1 MQKLFGFKKVSI
13 LSVAILTSFVAI
25 DAYAADA
32 CGINLFNPQLLTEAD
47 FVASTNSGVT
57 AYTGKWEHLD
67 TYVSNYPFNFM
78 PGKAYKVSYTI
89 ECPEEETESVGDTYL
104 TFKLSDGSY
113 VDNYTNVCSGVNSGS
128 TQNVSITMPVD
139 ATAVGMAV
147 RNVAGTNVS
156 GHGFKIS
163 NVMVALSNQ
172 SEFVAYNP
180 CIKLAT
186 GKSTETRM
194 AAVENR
200 LTGVRNTING
210 LITQMQ
216 TNTSNVGTLQSD
228 KQTRPDDILDTTKQ
242 CPSGK
247 KCLLVYD
254 RAGDENWYE
263 IKDCNE
269 DAFLS
274 DVGNAVGDGVCG
286 DSGFAAS
293 DIGCTAT
300 ENWVSTYSKGAVFGV
315 AKSVSVTEGQGQIVT
330 LDGVSTTGRQCAC
343 RITGYNPK
351 DQSGNY
357 TGVVTVT
364 TSKWLLTGVTNYD
377 TDAAC
382 VSACMRAGR
391 EGAVF
396 NGAAAYYQ
404 NVGNDCYGSASN
416 ATACNYHAFISELIA
431 GGQHGDQGAMQ
442 IEPTRNENDGTYT
455 YSAPLNVFRW
465 SACGNDGIYYNNAHC
480 DATGEWMTQFTFNGG
495 SASGYVWGTGSYA
508 TVPAG
513 TSIGDVV
520 KLSDLTNVSATFN
533 SNVNAI
539 VCTVDGY
546 KSYRSGSTEQT
557 INSGLAVVYS
567 VNYTGGGAVIDG
579 TSSAGTACAEWLAF
593 PAAPYQSGYYNALSC
608 PVVANN

>member
-1 MQKLFGFKKVSI
+1 MQNLFGFKKVSI

-47 FVASTNSGVT
+47 FVASTSSGVT
-57 AYTGKWEHLD
+57 AYAGKWEHLD

-89 ECPEEETESVGDTYL
+89 ECPEESVGNTYL
-104 TFKLSDGSY
+104 TFKLSDGTFIVPNGSA
-113 VDNYTNVCSGVNSGS
+113 CAGVTPGQMA
-128 TQNVSITMPVD
+128 TVQIVMPAD
-139 ATAVGMAV
+139 TTAVGMAV
-147 RNVAGTNVS
+147 RNVPETTVS
-156 GHGFKIS
+156 EQEFKIS

-228 KQTRPDDILDTTKQ
+228 KQTRPDDIVDTTKQ

-300 ENWVSTYSKGAVFGV
+300 ENWVSTYDGGAVFGV

-351 DQSGNY
+351 DQSEIY
-357 TGVVTVT
+357 TGAVSVT
-364 TSKWLLTGVTNYD
+364 TSKWLLTGVMENYD

-382 VSACMRAGR
+382 VAACARAGR
-391 EGAVF
+391 EGLVF

-416 ATACNYHAFISELIA
+416 ATACNYHAFMSELIA
-431 GGQHGDQGAMQ
+431 GGQHEDQGAMQ
-442 IEPTRNENDGTYT
+442 IEATRNENDGTYT
-455 YSAPLNVFRW
+455 YSAPLNEFRW
-465 SACGNDGIYYNNAHC
+465 SACHEGGIYYNNAHC
-480 DATGEWMTQFTFNGG
+480 NETGEWMTKFKFNGG
-495 SASGYVWGTGSYA
+495 SDSGYVWGTGSYA

-520 KLSDLTNVSATFN
+520 KLSDLDNVSPIFN

-546 KSYRSGSTEQT
+546 KSYKSGSTEQT

-567 VNYTGGGAVIDG
+567 VNVTGGGAVING

>member
-1 MQKLFGFKKVSI
+1 MQKLFGFKKI
-13 LSVAILTSFVAI
+13 GALSVAILTSFVAI

-32 CGINLFNPQLLTEAD
+32 ACDVNLFNPQLLTEAD
-47 FVASTNSGVT
+47 FIASTTNGVT
-57 AYTGKWEHLD
+57 SYTGTWEHL
-67 TYVSNYPFNFM
+67 TKYVTDYPFSFV
-78 PGKAYKVSYTI
+78 PGKQYSVSYKI
-89 ECPEEETESVGDTYL
+89 ECPEESVGNTYI
-104 TFKLSDGSY
+104 TFKLSNGM
-113 VDNYTNVCSGVNSGS
+113 VVPAQNACSNLQGGTMATVKIDLPAGQTATGLTVGQVSGN
-128 TQNVSITMPVD
+128 NVS
-139 ATAVGMAV
+139 AAQ
-147 RNVAGTNVS
+147 
-156 GHGFKIS
+156 FKIQ

-180 CIKLAT
+180 CIKLTTPRA
-186 GKSTETRM
+186 TETRM
-194 AAVENR
+194 RAVENR
-200 LTGVRNTING
+200 LGNVRTTIDS

-216 TNTSNVGTLQSD
+216 TNTSNVGILQSG
-228 KQTRPDDILDTTKQ
+228 KQTRPDDNKS
-242 CPSGK
+242 CPADK

-300 ENWVSTYSKGAVFGV
+300 NNWVSTYDGGAVFGV

-330 LDGVSTTGRQCAC
+330 LDGISTTGRQCAC

-357 TGVVTVT
+357 TDVVSVT
-364 TSKWLLTGVTNYD
+364 TSKWLLTGVMNYD

-382 VSACMRAGR
+382 VSACARAGR

-416 ATACNYHAFISELIA
+416 ATACNYNRFIQIVISN
-431 GGQHGDQGAMQ
+431 GQRGAQGSVGLGQ
-442 IEPTRNENDGTYT
+442 DYDSDTGE
-455 YSAPLNVFRW
+455 YSQTSTQHKW
-465 SACGNDGIYYNNAHC
+465 SAC
-480 DATGEWMTQFTFNGG
+480 ATGGTYASNTHCTTNGDWITEYTFNGG
-495 SASGYVWGTGSYA
+495 SDSGYVWGTGRYA

-513 TSIGDVV
+513 TSIGDIV
-520 KLSDLTNVSATFN
+520 NVSAL
-533 SNVNAI
+533 SNVSVEYNNNQNINAVI
-539 VCTVDGY
+539 CTINGY
-546 KSYRSGSTEQT
+546 KSYESGATEQT
-557 INSGLAVVYS
+557 INSGLAVVYR
-567 VNYTGGGAVIDG
+567 IDDENFSITDHTIG
-579 TSSAGTACAEWLAF
+579 SDYAATACAEWVGGNKGNPL
-593 PAAPYQSGYYNALSC
+593 YNALIC

>member
-1 MQKLFGFKKVSI
+1 MQKLFGFKKI
-13 LSVAILTSFVAI
+13 GALSVAGLVSFVAI
-25 DAYAADA
+25 DARADA
-32 CGINLFNPQLLTEAD
+32 TCGVNLFNPMILTEAD
-47 FVASTNSGVT
+47 FTLTQRNNGEYDA
-57 AYTGKWEHLD
+57 TGSWEHLN
-67 TYVSNYPFNFM
+67 TYVSNYPFNFI
-78 PGKAYKVSYTI
+78 PNKAYKVSYEI
-89 ECPEEETESVGDTYL
+89 ECPEEENESVGNTYL
-104 TFKLSDGSY
+104 TFKLSDGSF
-113 VDNYTNVCSGVNSGS
+113 VVSNTNACA
-128 TQNVSITMPVD
+128 NVTPGQVVTVVLNMPSD
-139 ATAVGMAV
+139 QTAVGMAV

-172 SEFVAYNP
+172 SGFVSYNP

-186 GKSTETRM
+186 TKMTETRM

-200 LTGVRNTING
+200 LTGVRNKINT

-216 TNTSNVGTLQSD
+216 TNSNGIGNLQTE
-228 KQTRPDDILDTTKQ
+228 KQTRPNAS
-242 CPSGK
+242 CPVDK
-247 KCLLVYD
+247 KCLLVKD
-254 RAGDENWYE
+254 RDNNDNWYE

-286 DSGFAAS
+286 ASGFAAS

-300 ENWVSTYSKGAVFGV
+300 DNWVSTYNDGAVFGV

-357 TGVVTVT
+357 TGAVSVT
-364 TSKWLLTGVTNYD
+364 TSKWMLTGVMNYD

-382 VSACMRAGR
+382 VAACARAGL

-396 NGAAAYYQ
+396 SGAADYYQ

-416 ATACNYHAFISELIA
+416 ATACNYNRFIQIVISN
-431 GGQHGDQGAMQ
+431 GQRGAQGSVGLGQ
-442 IEPTRNENDGTYT
+442 DYDSDTGTYLET
-455 YSAPLNVFRW
+455 STQQKW
-465 SACGNDGIYYNNAHC
+465 SAC
-480 DATGEWMTQFTFNGG
+480 ATGGTYASNTHCTTNGDWITEYTFNGG
-495 SASGYVWGTGSYA
+495 SDSGYVWGTGRYA

-513 TSIGDVV
+513 TSIGDIV
-520 KLSDLTNVSATFN
+520 NVSAL
-533 SNVNAI
+533 SNVSVEYNNNTNINAVI
-539 VCTVDGY
+539 CTINGY
-546 KSYRSGSTEQT
+546 KSYESGATEQT
-557 INSGLAVVYS
+557 INSGLAVVYRIDDQNFS
-567 VNYTGGGAVIDG
+567 LTGHTIGSDYA
-579 TSSAGTACAEWLAF
+579 ATACAEWVGGNKGNPL
-593 PAAPYQSGYYNALSC
+593 YNALIC